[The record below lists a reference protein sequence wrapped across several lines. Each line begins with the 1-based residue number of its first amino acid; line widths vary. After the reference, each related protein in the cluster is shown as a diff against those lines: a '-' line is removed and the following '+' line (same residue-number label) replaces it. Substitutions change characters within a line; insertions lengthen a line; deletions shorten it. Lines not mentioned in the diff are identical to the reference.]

1 MWRSNLAATAV
12 RPLRRQSGF
21 TLIEVLVSIAIF
33 ASLSV
38 AAYQVVS
45 QVQRSNSLSLERT
58 QRLNELQRAMVMMDN
73 DFRQM
78 AARQTRTNGEAPA
91 SRLIFWSDYLL
102 DSDAKGLM
110 FARLGWHN
118 PQQQFPRGEVTKVGY
133 RLKENTLQR
142 IWWRYPDTPVGQE
155 ALVTPLLTKL
165 DSFEV
170 QFYDGKQW
178 KKEWSEEK
186 RLPQA
191 VSVILTLKDYG
202 EIKRTYLT
210 PQGELQAQDGQD
222 SGGND
227 NG

>member
-1 MWRSNLAATAV
+1 MWRSRVKNVTK
-12 RPLRRQSGF
+12 QHKQKGF

-45 QVQRSNSLSLERT
+45 QIQRSNLLSQERT
-58 QRLNELQRAMVMMDN
+58 ARLNELQRTMVMMDN

-78 AARQTRTNGEAPA
+78 ALRRTRTDGEEPT
-91 SRLIFWSDYLL
+91 SQLIFWSDYLL
-102 DSDAKGLM
+102 DSDAKGVM

-133 RLKENTLQR
+133 RLKGETLQR

-155 ALVTPLLTKL
+155 GIVTPLLTQVEAF
-165 DSFEV
+165 DIR
-170 QFYDGKQW
+170 FYDGNQW
-178 KKEWSEEK
+178 KSDWDSNDT
-186 RLPQA
+186 LPKA
-191 VSVILTLKDYG
+191 VSVVLTLKDYG
-202 EIKRTYLT
+202 KITRTYLT
-210 PQGELQAQDGQD
+210 PDGRLGE
-222 SGGND
+222 SEESD